1 MMTDTNR
8 FSRAGLAH
16 AMADLIRERTGEN
29 WIMTHSPRRMPGNEP
44 DLFPY
49 TIEPAPAALT
59 NKD

>member
-1 MMTDTNR
+1 MMDSNR

-29 WIMTHSPRRMPGNEP
+29 WACAYRPRNMPGNEP
-44 DLFPY
+44 DLYPY

-59 NKD
+59 DKD